1 MSEVAPFA
9 IRDREVTHVI
19 IEIFGGD
26 NNLSPFIVEDMQ
38 EMAAGNRGP
47 FAVLALADYADRG
60 GVVVELSPRAGN
72 HVIED
77 LGEINT
83 GDPETLATFL
93 ARALVT
99 YGPEVRKAIGFWDHG
114 SGPFDEQDPNQTVL
128 ERRLNSLPRYRRGPS
143 RPSRTLFVR
152 SARLMANPS
161 ARAMLHDDTNG
172 GVLTNL
178 EAEGVLKAAFGRA
191 GMTGDKVDLIFS
203 DTCLNGMIEVAEQLK
218 DYATCIVGSEELEPG
233 DGWEYHE
240 WLGRMS
246 DDPPADADR
255 WARQAVEAFGA
266 GYAERPDQY
275 PCTLAAFRS
284 GNQITDRFA
293 ELVQALDACGD
304 NGFAWVL
311 TARSRAQSF
320 TSDKDSSDLKDF
332 ALRLAKAAAGET
344 SVRTAA
350 EALAAAIDEA
360 AVHSVALGPTV
371 PRASGLA
378 FWCPATAGSLK
389 ADIETYAN
397 LAFDRKTGWSR
408 YLEAR
413 FMAS

>member
-1 MSEVAPFA
+1 MSDVAPFPVKDHDA
-9 IRDREVTHVI
+9 THVI

-26 NNLSPFIVEDMQ
+26 NNLSPFILEDMQ
-38 EMAAGNRGP
+38 EMAAGNRGR
-47 FAVLALADYADRG
+47 FVVLGLADYADRG
-60 GVVVELSPRAGN
+60 GIVVELSPRAGN

-83 GDPETLATFL
+83 GDPETLAMFL

-99 YGPEVRKAIGFWDHG
+99 YGPEVHKAIGFWDHG
-114 SGPFDEQDPNQTVL
+114 SGTFDEQDPNQTVL
-128 ERRLNSLPRYRRGPS
+128 ERGLNSLPRYRRGPS
-143 RPSRTLFVR
+143 RPARKLFVR

-178 EAEGVLKAAFGRA
+178 EAEGVLKAAFKRA
-191 GMTGDKVDLIFS
+191 GMTGKVDLIFS

-255 WARQAVEAFGA
+255 WAWQAVEAFGA
-266 GYAERPDQY
+266 GYAGRTDQY

-284 GNQITDRFA
+284 DNQITETFA
-293 ELVQALDACGD
+293 RLVTALDARGEE
-304 NGFAWVL
+304 GFAWVL
-311 TARSRAQSF
+311 RARSRAQSF

-332 ALRLAKAAAGET
+332 ALRLAKAATGDTE
-344 SVRTAA
+344 VRTAA
-350 EALAAAIDEA
+350 EAVVAAIDGA
-360 AVHSVALGPTV
+360 AIHSVALGPTV
-371 PRASGLA
+371 PRATGLA
-378 FWCPATAGSLK
+378 FWCPATAGSLA
-389 ADIETYAN
+389 ADLETYAH
-397 LAFDRKTGWSR
+397 LAFDRRTGWSR
-408 YLEAR
+408 YLSAQ
-413 FMAS
+413 FMSS